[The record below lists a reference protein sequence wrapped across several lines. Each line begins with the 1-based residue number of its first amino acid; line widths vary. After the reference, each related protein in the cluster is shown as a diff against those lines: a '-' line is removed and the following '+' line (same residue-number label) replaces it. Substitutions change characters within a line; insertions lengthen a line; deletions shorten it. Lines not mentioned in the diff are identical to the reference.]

1 MFICNIK
8 VNGNKLFKRILI
20 ILGIIVLIITA
31 LVLYRIF
38 IANKNEPFK
47 VSDSLPHSNVT
58 EISPNNYTNIL
69 KATHDDI
76 DSYVGKEIKFSG
88 YVYRVLD
95 FNEKQFVLARNML
108 IDSQAFVVGFLCEYD
123 GISEFDDG
131 SWVEIVGT
139 VTKGKYHNQDIPIIK
154 IDSLTQ
160 INQPENPFVSPP
172 DNTYVPT
179 SSML

>member
-8 VNGNKLFKRILI
+8 VNGNKLFKTILI
-20 ILGIIVLIITA
+20 VFGIIVLIITA
-31 LVLYRIF
+31 FVFYRIF
-38 IANKNEPFK
+38 ASNKVK
-47 VSDSLPHSNVT
+47 VNDSIPHSNVT

-76 DSYVGKEIKFSG
+76 NSYVGKEIKFSG

-95 FNEKQFVLARNML
+95 FNDNQFVLARNML
-108 IDSQAFVVGFLCEYD
+108 IDSQAYVVGFLCEYD

-131 SWVEIVGT
+131 SWVEIVGS

-154 IDSLTQ
+154 ITSLNS
-160 INQPENPFVSPP
+160 IAQPEDPFVSPP
-172 DNTYVPT
+172 DNSYVPT

>member
-8 VNGNKLFKRILI
+8 VNGNKLFKTILV

-31 LVLYRIF
+31 FVFYRIF
-38 IANKNEPFK
+38 VSNKLK
-47 VSDSLPHSNVT
+47 VKDSIPHSNVT

-76 DSYVGKEIKFSG
+76 NSYVGKEIKFSG

-95 FNEKQFVLARNML
+95 FKENQFVLARNML
-108 IDSQAFVVGFLCEYD
+108 INSQAFVVGFLCEYD
-123 GISEFDDG
+123 GISDFEDG

-139 VTKGKYHNQDIPIIK
+139 VTKGKYHNLDIPIIK
-154 IDSLTQ
+154 IDSLNL
-160 INQPENPFVSPP
+160 INQPEDPFVSPP
-172 DNTYVPT
+172 DSSYVPT

>member
-8 VNGNKLFKRILI
+8 VNGNKLFKTILM

-31 LVLYRIF
+31 FVFYRIF
-38 IANKNEPFK
+38 ASDKLK
-47 VSDSLPHSNVT
+47 VNDSIPHSNVT

-76 DSYVGKEIKFSG
+76 NSYVGKEIQFTG

-95 FNEKQFVLARNML
+95 FKENQFVLARNML
-108 IDSQAFVVGFLCEYD
+108 INSQAFVVGFLCEYN
-123 GISEFDDG
+123 GISDFEDG
-131 SWVEIVGT
+131 SWIEIVGT
-139 VTKGKYHNQDIPIIK
+139 VTKGKYHNQDIPIVK
-154 IDSLTQ
+154 INSLSPTTP
-160 INQPENPFVSPP
+160 PEDPFVSPP
-172 DNTYVPT
+172 DNSYVPT

>member
-8 VNGNKLFKRILI
+8 VNGNKLFKTILI
-20 ILGIIVLIITA
+20 VFGIVVLIITA
-31 LVLYRIF
+31 FVFYRIF
-38 IANKNEPFK
+38 ASNKVK
-47 VSDSLPHSNVT
+47 VNDSIPHSDVT

-76 DSYVGKEIKFSG
+76 NSYIGKEIKFSG

-95 FNEKQFVLARNML
+95 FKENQFVLARNML
-108 IDSQAFVVGFLCEYD
+108 IDSQAYVVGFLCEYD
-123 GISEFDDG
+123 GISGFEDG
-131 SWVEIVGT
+131 SWVEITGS

-154 IDSLTQ
+154 ILSLNT
-160 INQPENPFVSPP
+160 IIPPENPYVSPP
-172 DNTYVPT
+172 DNSYVPT

>member
-1 MFICNIK
+1 MFICNVKI
-8 VNGNKLFKRILI
+8 NGNKLFKSILI
-20 ILGIIVLIITA
+20 FFGIIVLIITI
-31 LVLYRIF
+31 LVFYKIF
-38 IANKNEPFK
+38 VLNKNSVK
-47 VSDSLPHSNVT
+47 VNDYLPHSDVT
-58 EISPNNYTNIL
+58 VISPNNYTNIL

-95 FNEKQFVLARNML
+95 FNENQFVLARNML

-123 GISEFDDG
+123 GISAFDDG
-131 SWVEIVGT
+131 SWIEIVGS

-154 IDSLTQ
+154 ITSLNS
-160 INQPENPFVSPP
+160 IAQPDDPFVSPP
-172 DNTYVPT
+172 NNSYIPT